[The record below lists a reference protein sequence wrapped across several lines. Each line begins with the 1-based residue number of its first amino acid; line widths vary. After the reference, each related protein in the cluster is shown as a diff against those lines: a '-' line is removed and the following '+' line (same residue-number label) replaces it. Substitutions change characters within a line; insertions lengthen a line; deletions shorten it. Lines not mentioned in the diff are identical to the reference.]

1 VKTPRSPRPVC
12 EVDPLLA
19 VTLREL
25 AAKYGREAVLA
36 AAQAVGKR
44 EFNPDATRADKAQ
57 LAEIIDRL
65 AGVWDKR
72 EVFSF
77 LTRQRAANVPMATS
91 IEILQRIVATKAVNC
106 WAMVNHIMRNDYP
119 NYKWGRS

>member
-1 VKTPRSPRPVC
+1 MKTSRVPRPVC
-12 EVDPLLA
+12 DVDPLLVA
-19 VTLREL
+19 TMREL
-25 AAKYGREAVLA
+25 ATKYGREAVLA

-65 AGVWDKR
+65 AGIWDKR
-72 EVFSF
+72 EIFSF
-77 LTRQRAANVPMATS
+77 LTRQRAASIPMATS

-106 WAMVNHIMRNDYP
+106 WAMVNHIMRDDYP
-119 NYKWGRS
+119 HYKWGRS